1 MQLFPDNVP
10 PEGQVVD
17 AGVVTVQVFPDRV
30 PPEGQDSV
38 TDAGK

>member
-1 MQLFPDNVP
+1 MQLFPDKVP

-17 AGVVTVQVFPDRV
+17 AGVLTVQVLPDKV

-38 TDAGK
+38 TEAG